1 MVINMLN
8 EEFLN
13 EFFEKRIYYIEEN
26 INGEYHKRIKQIKE
40 TDKEEREN
48 IEMAIMSE
56 LYYKQGMIDGINFM
70 LKNFKK
76 NS

>member
-13 EFFEKRIYYIEEN
+13 EFFKRRIYHIEEN
-26 INGEYHKRIKQIKE
+26 INVEYHKRIKQIKE

-48 IEMAIMSE
+48 IKMAIMSE
-56 LYYKQGMIDGINFM
+56 LYYKQGIIDGINFM